1 MSPELRTILLIN
13 YGVGFVMGAL
23 ICFLV
28 ICTPFGWLMMLGVFP
43 IVSSA
48 VISWFMRARAR
59 S

>member
-1 MSPELRTILLIN
+1 MSRELRTILLIN
-13 YGVGFVMGAL
+13 DGVGFVMGAL

-28 ICTPFGWLMMLGVFP
+28 ICTPVGGLMMLGVFP